1 MAIGPAPAL
10 RLARIAAILA
20 VALLVV
26 SVLAFG
32 WSHYLCFDAIYSCP
46 ANGCGDIPQQ
56 NCKASFTFALCLLG
70 IGTIVAALAIS
81 TLLRYTRPGHGLPAR
96 EVV

>member
-1 MAIGPAPAL
+1 MAQRPAL
-10 RLARIAAILA
+10 ALRPARTAAILA

-26 SVLAFG
+26 SVLAFS
-32 WSHYLCFDAIYSCP
+32 WSHYLCFDAVYACP
-46 ANGCGDIPQQ
+46 ANGCGDIPQE

-70 IGTIVAALAIS
+70 IGTALAALAIS
-81 TLLRYTRPGHGLPAR
+81 TLIRFTRPGHRLPAR